1 MKMLK
6 TAIIETILQLNL
18 ESPHDESLVVVIGEQ
33 REEIM
38 QDKVKG

>member
-18 ESPHDESLVVVIGEQ
+18 ESHHDESLVVVIGEQ

-38 QDKVKG
+38 QDKV